1 MALSKRYCGILLGQ
15 LLVLTAGASPVT
27 FFFTGQVNSEAING
41 CGALVNCGVVFGSY
55 TFDSAAPDQNADPTA
70 GLYAATNI
78 AFSIDGVS
86 FFSAPSG
93 VINVANFAQV
103 DQYGILGSGT
113 ATNGSTALISIL
125 LSDNTA
131 TAFSSDALPQT
142 PGALLP
148 LFPGTFQLNAADDTF
163 QLLGSITSI

>member
-1 MALSKRYCGILLGQ
+1 MAHSKRPLSLFGSLLFALS
-15 LLVLTAGASPVT
+15 ASGAPVT

-55 TFDSAAPDQNADPTA
+55 TFDSTAPDQNADPTA

-78 AFSIDGVS
+78 TFSIDGVS

-103 DQYGILGSGT
+103 DQYGIL
-113 ATNGSTALISIL
+113 
-125 LSDNTA
+125 
-131 TAFSSDALPQT
+131 
-142 PGALLP
+142 
-148 LFPGTFQLNAADDTF
+148 
-163 QLLGSITSI
+163 